1 MTWLLDGNIL
11 AAHCLEGHVHYA
23 LAQRWL
29 NDLEDNF
36 ATCSVTEGTLLRLH
50 MSMAVDGSAAAAWAT
65 LAGIRKHPR
74 HVFWDVGFS
83 YADVSPRHLLGAK
96 QVTDA
101 WLAQVCRQKKG
112 KLATLDAGLAR
123 LHPDVAHHVRSP

>member
-1 MTWLLDGNIL
+1 MTWLVDGNLLVAQCIDT
-11 AAHCLEGHVHYA
+11 HVHHE
-23 LAQRWL
+23 LARAWFA
-29 NDLEDNF
+29 DLGANF

-50 MSMAVDGSAAAAWAT
+50 MSMAVDGSAAAAWGT
-65 LAGIRKHPR
+65 LASIREHPR

-96 QVTDA
+96 QVTGA

-123 LHPDVAHHVRSP
+123 LHPDVAHHVR